1 MKNSVVYSL
10 WAVLYCVC
18 VGLGFAEDPEGAAKV
33 LFILTGIISFM
44 PPFYLAWKAKKS
56 QNRQIMTLLLW
67 ISGSVLVLSTVL
79 LMLNFLSVYFSD
91 RAGLVLHVMLVMFS
105 APTACCQSFALGLFL
120 WACVFVLSLQM
131 LREQNRP
138 GQT

>member
-44 PPFYLAWKAKKS
+44 PPFYLSWKAKKS